1 MENDK
6 IDEKFEKYKL
16 LINARNFHYDNFN
29 KWMTYYY
36 VAIGALFVGYYTL
49 MSGNKIDDFGE
60 YSLMLLGLIISLF
73 WYWSCKGYYFWNIN
87 FISLVNN
94 YEKEILE
101 FDEKERVYFVFANK
115 KTQNNY
121 LSPISGANIS
131 TSKVTILF
139 AFTVAVM
146 WGILMIFKAFEQF
159 DFLNDYN
166 WLRVLLALCAST
178 LTVVTLSTFIPKIFL
193 KSKIDH
199 FPDLQIDQ
207 DKN

>member
-1 MENDK
+1 
-6 IDEKFEKYKL
+6 
-16 LINARNFHYDNFN
+16 
-29 KWMTYYY
+29 MTYYY

-60 YSLMLLGLIISLF
+60 YLLMILGLIISLF

-101 FDEKERVYFVFANK
+101 FEEKERVYFVFANK

-139 AFTVAVM
+139 AFTVSVM
-146 WGILMIFKAFEQF
+146 WGILLVFKAFEHV
-159 DFLNDYN
+159 DCLIDCN
-166 WLRVLLALCAST
+166 WLRILISLCISI
-178 LTVVTLSTFIPKIFL
+178 LTVITLSSIIPKIFL

-207 DKN
+207 DKK